1 MKDTTFMIRGAF
13 MDAITL
19 EIPQKHNLTTTTKTR
34 RGEREPKEKTSLSLL
49 LCDVVEHQQSC
60 AEIEREA
67 GMECMVVFFLKLILL
82 FSLIMLVAKPQT
94 SEGNKKG
101 NDKMHVLDY
110 VYM

>member
-1 MKDTTFMIRGAF
+1 MEMKDTTFMIRGAF

-34 RGEREPKEKTSLSLL
+34 RGERAKRENLFESTM
-49 LCDVVEHQQSC
+49 EHQQSC

-82 FSLIMLVAKPQT
+82 FSLIMLVA
-94 SEGNKKG
+94 GNEQKRK
-101 NDKMHVLDY
+101 
-110 VYM
+110 